1 MAAMR
6 IFIRLGHP
14 FIGRESRLNLYLLTF
29 LSSTQFGPIAFQI
42 LKYKSNMVDSLLE
55 KAPTNTKNPNFCYS
69 WCYMT
74 LKDFFNTR
82 DFVHNLGITSREE
95 CDECCKSRNKEIFR
109 GAIITIC
116 LCQIPLYTISFY
128 CYKCYQVCFPVTS
141 CYHCILLRILY
152 RR

>member
-1 MAAMR
+1 
-6 IFIRLGHP
+6 
-14 FIGRESRLNLYLLTF
+14 
-29 LSSTQFGPIAFQI
+29 
-42 LKYKSNMVDSLLE
+42 MVDSLLE

-69 WCYMT
+69 WCYIT

-116 LCQIPLYTISFY
+116 LCQIRLYTISFY

-141 CYHCILLRILY
+141 CYLLLPLHTFADLIQAINEIVMANELML
-152 RR
+152 